1 MPSELHEAL
10 CEKAA
15 KWLKRNG
22 FGVVGTNVW
31 ATGSRERADCV
42 GFRATCSVL
51 IEAKASRADFKC
63 DSNKPERHQGGV
75 GTYRFYVAPEGL
87 ISVGE
92 LPPGWGL
99 LELHGRTLKMTH
111 GPQGNF
117 WPSYE
122 KADSGNWETFAHLRD
137 ETADRAMLY
146 SLARRRA

>member
-51 IEAKASRADFKC
+51 IEAKASRADFKSDC
-63 DSNKPERHQGGV
+63 KKPERHHGGV

-92 LPPGWGL
+92 LPPRVGITGVVWPYSKNDPWAPGEL
-99 LELHGRTLKMTH
+99 LAKL
-111 GPQGNF
+111 
-117 WPSYE
+117 
-122 KADSGNWETFAHLRD
+122 
-137 ETADRAMLY
+137 
-146 SLARRRA
+146 